1 MSAEVHGL
9 TEFYAGPLGRAAE
22 RMIGARIAYLWPDA
36 GRRDLLGLGW
46 AAPYMNLWSGH
57 GRRILVTPQSAALNG
72 AAAGTALAE
81 DARLPLPD
89 TCLDR
94 ILLVH
99 ALETSDAASGLLR
112 ECWRVLRHDGRL
124 LVVVPNRLGVWA
136 HFDHTPFGQGRP
148 YSRGQVSRLLEQ
160 RLFRVARRE
169 AALFVPPFPWR
180 VLLGG
185 AGLWDRMGRRLVRRL
200 AGVMLIEAEK
210 DLLAAVP
217 VSGAPAR
224 RRVTAPL
231 PSNYAVSVFG
241 PGSQRPAASSR
252 ARA

>member
-9 TEFYAGPLGRAAE
+9 TEFYAAPLGRVAE
-22 RMIGARIAYLWPDA
+22 RMIGARIAYLWPDGA
-36 GRRDLLGLGW
+36 QRDLLGLGW
-46 AAPYMNLWSGH
+46 AGPYMGVWH
-57 GRRILVTPQSAALNG
+57 APRTGRRILITPHG
-72 AAAGTALAE
+72 AAPGTALAE

-112 ECWRVLRHDGRL
+112 ECWRVLRDDGRL
-124 LVVVPNRLGVWA
+124 LVVVPNRIGTWA

-148 YSRGQVSRLLEQ
+148 YSRGQVARLLER
-160 RLFRVARRE
+160 RLFRVTRRE

-180 VLLGG
+180 MLLGG

-200 AGVMLIEAEK
+200 AGVMLVEAEK
-210 DLLAAVP
+210 DLHSAVP
-217 VSGAPAR
+217 AAGIPVR
-224 RRVTAPL
+224 RRVTVPL
-231 PSNYAVSVFG
+231 TSNYAARDY
-241 PGSQRPAASSR
+241 RPAASSR

>member
-1 MSAEVHGL
+1 MSAEVHAL
-9 TEFYAGPLGRAAE
+9 TEFYATPLGRVAE
-22 RMIGARIAYLWPDA
+22 RMIGARIAYLWPDG
-36 GRRDLLGLGW
+36 GRRDVLGLGW
-46 AAPYMNLWSGH
+46 AAPYMGLWSGSGGGH
-57 GRRILVTPQSAALNG
+57 GRRILVTPHG
-72 AAAGTALAE
+72 AAPGTALAE

-99 ALETSDAASGLLR
+99 GLETSDAAPGLLR
-112 ECWRVLRHDGRL
+112 ECWRVLRDDGRL
-124 LVVVPNRLGVWA
+124 LVVVPNRIGVWA

-148 YSRGQVSRLLEQ
+148 YSRGQLARLLEG
-160 RLFRVARRE
+160 RLFRVTRRE

-180 VLLGG
+180 MLLGG
-185 AGLWDRMGRRLVRRL
+185 AGLWDRMGRRLARRL

-217 VSGAPAR
+217 AAGVQVR
-224 RRVTAPL
+224 RRVVAPL
-231 PSNYAVSVFG
+231 PPNYAVGAFG
-241 PGSQRPAASSR
+241 QRPAASSR

>member
-1 MSAEVHGL
+1 MSPEVHGL
-9 TEFYAGPLGRAAE
+9 TEFYATPLGRVAE
-22 RMIGARIAYLWPDA
+22 RMIGARIAYLWPDG
-36 GRRDLLGLGW
+36 GRHDLLGLGW
-46 AAPYMNLWSGH
+46 AAPYMGLWHGP
-57 GRRILVTPQSAALNG
+57 GRRIMVTPHGPAP
-72 AAAGTALAE
+72 GTALAE

-89 TCLDR
+89 TSLDR

-99 ALETSDAASGLLR
+99 GLETSEAASGLLR
-112 ECWRVLRHDGRL
+112 ECWRVLKDDGRL
-124 LVVVPNRLGVWA
+124 LVVVPNRIGSWA

-148 YSRGQVSRLLEQ
+148 YSRGQLSRLLSG

-185 AGLWDRMGRRLVRRL
+185 AGLCDRMGRRLTRRL

-217 VSGAPAR
+217 ASGIPAR
-224 RRVTAPL
+224 RRVVTPL
-231 PSNYAVSVFG
+231 PSNYAVSPFKG
-241 PGSQRPAASSR
+241 GGRP
-252 ARA
+252 

>member
-1 MSAEVHGL
+1 MSAEVHAL
-9 TEFYAGPLGRAAE
+9 TEFYRAPLGRVAE
-22 RMIGARIAYLWPDA
+22 RMIGARIAYLWPD
-36 GRRDLLGLGW
+36 GGQRDVLGLGW
-46 AAPYMNLWSGH
+46 AAPYMGLWNGD
-57 GRRILVTPQSAALNG
+57 GRRILVTPHG
-72 AAAGTALAE
+72 AAPGTALAE

-99 ALETSDAASGLLR
+99 ALETSDAAPGLLR
-112 ECWRVLRHDGRL
+112 ECWRVLRDDGRL
-124 LVVVPNRLGVWA
+124 LVVVPNRIGAWA

-160 RLFRVARRE
+160 RLFRVTRRE

-180 VLLGG
+180 MLLGG

-217 VSGAPAR
+217 VTAVPVR

-231 PSNYAVSVFG
+231 PSNYALSAFD
-241 PGSQRPAASSR
+241 QRPAASSR

>member
-9 TEFYAGPLGRAAE
+9 TEFYRAPLGRVAE
-22 RMIGARIAYLWPDA
+22 RMIGARIAYLWPDG
-36 GRRDLLGLGW
+36 GRRDVLGLGW
-46 AAPYMNLWSGH
+46 AAPYMGLWSGH
-57 GRRILVTPQSAALNG
+57 GRRILVTPHGPAP
-72 AAAGTALAE
+72 GTAWAE

-99 ALETSDAASGLLR
+99 GLETSDAASGLLR
-112 ECWRVLRHDGRL
+112 ECWRVLRDDGRL
-124 LVVVPNRLGVWA
+124 MVVVPNRIGVWA

-148 YSRGQVSRLLEQ
+148 YSRGQVARLLEQ
-160 RLFRVARRE
+160 RLFRVTRRE

-180 VLLGG
+180 MLLGG
-185 AGLWDRMGRRLVRRL
+185 AGLWDRMGRRLARRL

-217 VSGAPAR
+217 AAGVPAR
-224 RRVTAPL
+224 RRVVAPL
-231 PSNYAVSVFG
+231 PSNYAMSAFDRD
-241 PGSQRPAASSR
+241 QRPAASSR